1 MNNPFR
7 NLILFGLFIF
17 LTRVPFLFDGFGS
30 EEDAWA
36 MQLVTERIG
45 TTGIYEVS
53 RLPGHPVQ
61 ELIYASCWKM
71 GSLFYNLLTAIISTM
86 GIIAFAAMLIQ
97 LGIKNAYWCAVA
109 LAFTPIVFINSSNAM
124 DYTWAMSF
132 VLLSGYFISK
142 KQILLAAGMLA
153 FAVGCRITSGA
164 MLLPYSILLWN
175 LCDENSR
182 IKNIS
187 YFISATLLGSV
198 IVMSPVIHQ
207 YGLGFFTYYEHF
219 PIPGFLK
226 NAYKGSIAVWGIAG
240 CIAIAYFILKMIIK
254 RNGVMPI
261 IYEQKNISIPLIT
274 VCIITILL
282 YTIAFINV
290 PLKAAFI
297 IPICPF
303 LILGLA
309 LLLDEKSI
317 RNLSMVFIF
326 SCFFFGVNL
335 AEDHRGS
342 SQSSMAYLFNIG
354 ENKVA
359 IDPLQGLV
367 LADQSKRKQQLAFTE
382 KIINRTSTIQQKTI
396 LIAGWWNA
404 ELQVLSKNN
413 PNDSLIIRHYIN
425 EPELIWLKE
434 SGYKIFYIEDQGAY
448 NDLRFNKKMTDNY
461 AQKLKI

>member
-1 MNNPFR
+1 MTNQFR

-36 MQLVTERIG
+36 MHLVAERIG

-61 ELIYASCWKM
+61 ELIYSSCWKR
-71 GSLFYNLLTAIISTM
+71 GPLFYNLLTAIISTL
-86 GIIAFAAMLIQ
+86 GIIAFVAMLRN
-97 LGIKNAYWCAVA
+97 LSIKNAYWCAAA

-132 VLLSGYFISK
+132 ILLSGYFISK
-142 KQILLAAGMLA
+142 KQILLAASMLA
-153 FAVGCRITSGA
+153 LGVGCRITSGA

-175 LCDENSR
+175 LSDENSR
-182 IKNIS
+182 IKNNL
-187 YFISATLLGSV
+187 YFIVATLVGSFL
-198 IVMSPVIHQ
+198 VMSPVIYQ

-219 PIPGFLK
+219 PIPNFLK

-240 CIAIAYFILKMIIK
+240 CFAIAYYIVKIIIK
-254 RNGVMPI
+254 RKEVIPV
-261 IYEQKNISIPLIT
+261 IYEGKNISIPLIT
-274 VCIITILL
+274 VCAITILL

-309 LLLDEKSI
+309 LFTDEKSI
-317 RNLSMVFIF
+317 RNLTLIFTF
-326 SCFFFGVNL
+326 SCLFLGVNL
-335 AEDHRGS
+335 AEDNRGS
-342 SQSSMAYLFNIG
+342 SRSDFALLLNIA
-354 ENKVA
+354 EIKVA
-359 IDPLQGLV
+359 IDPFQGLV
-367 LADQSKRKQQLAFTE
+367 LADQSKRKQQILFAE
-382 KIINRTSTIQQKTI
+382 KIINRTSSIRQKTI
-396 LIAGWWNA
+396 LISGWWNA
-404 ELQVLSKNN
+404 TLQVLSKNN
-413 PNDSLIIRHYIN
+413 PNDSLIIRHYID
-425 EPELIWLKE
+425 EPELIWLKKR
-434 SGYKIFYIEDQGAY
+434 GYDLFYIEDQGAY

-461 AQKLKI
+461 AQKLKL

>member
-1 MNNPFR
+1 MNNPIR
-7 NLILFGLFIF
+7 SLILFGLFIF

-36 MQLVTERIG
+36 MHLVAERIG

-71 GSLFYNLLTAIISTM
+71 GPLFYNLLTAIISTI
-86 GIIAFAAMLIQ
+86 GIIVFAAMLLQ
-97 LGIKNAYWCAVA
+97 LGLKNAYWCAVA

-142 KQILLAAGMLA
+142 KQIILAAGMLA
-153 FAVGCRITSGA
+153 LAVGCRITSGA

-187 YFISATLLGSV
+187 YFISATLLGSI
-198 IVMSPVIHQ
+198 IVMSPVLYQ

-226 NAYKGSIAVWGIAG
+226 NTYKGSIAVWGIAG
-240 CIAIAYFILKMIIK
+240 CLAIAYYIATIIIK
-254 RNGVMPI
+254 RKSVQPV

-274 VCIITILL
+274 VCIITALL

-317 RNLSMVFIF
+317 RNLSLIFIF
-326 SCFFFGVNL
+326 SCFFLGVNL

-342 SQSSMAYLFNIG
+342 SQSSLAIILNIG

-382 KIINRTSTIQQKTI
+382 KILEHTSTIQQKTI

-413 PNDSLIIRHYIN
+413 QNDSLIILHYID

-434 SGYKIFYIEDQGAY
+434 SGYEIFYIEDQGAY

>member
-1 MNNPFR
+1 MSTQFR

-36 MQLVTERIG
+36 LHLVAERIG

-61 ELIYASCWKM
+61 ELIYASSWKM
-71 GSLFYNLLTAIISTM
+71 GPQYYNLLTAIISTM
-86 GIIAFAAMLIQ
+86 GIVAFAAMLIQ
-97 LGIKNAYWCAVA
+97 LKIKNAFWCATA

-132 VLLSGYFISK
+132 ILLSGYFISK
-142 KQILLAAGMLA
+142 KQILVAAGMLA

-175 LCDENSR
+175 IFDENTR
-182 IKNIS
+182 LKNCL
-187 YFISATLLGSV
+187 YFITATLIGCLL
-198 IVMSPVIHQ
+198 VMSPVIYQ

-219 PIPGFLK
+219 PIPNFLK

-240 CIAIAYFILKMIIK
+240 CLAIAYYITTIIIK
-254 RNGVMPI
+254 RKSVQPV
-261 IYEQKNISIPLIT
+261 IYEGKNISIPLIT
-274 VCIITILL
+274 VCVMTILL

-309 LLLDEKSI
+309 LFLEEKSI
-317 RNLSMVFIF
+317 RNLSFIFIF
-326 SCFFFGVNL
+326 SCFFLGVNL
-335 AEDHRGS
+335 ADDYRGS
-342 SQSSMAYLFNIG
+342 SQSALALILNIG
-354 ENKVA
+354 ETKVA

-367 LADQSKRKQQLAFTE
+367 LADQSKRKQQIAFAE
-382 KIINRTSTIQQKTI
+382 KVIHRTSTIQQKTI

-404 ELQVLSKNN
+404 TLQVLSKNN
-413 PNDSLIIRHYIN
+413 PNDSIIFKHYID

-434 SGYKIFYIEDQGAY
+434 SGYNLFYIEDQGAY
-448 NDLRFNKKMTDNY
+448 NDLRFNKKMTDHY
-461 AQKLKI
+461 AQKLKL

>member
-36 MQLVTERIG
+36 MHLVAERIG

-71 GSLFYNLLTAIISTM
+71 GPLFYNLLTAIISTI
-86 GIIAFAAMLIQ
+86 GIIAFAAMLMQ
-97 LGIKNAYWCAVA
+97 LGIKNALWSATA
-109 LAFTPIVFINSSNAM
+109 LSFTPIVFINSSNSM
-124 DYTWAMSF
+124 DYTWAMGF
-132 VLLSGYFISK
+132 VLLSGYFISR

-153 FAVGCRITSGA
+153 LAVGCRITSGA

-175 LCDENSR
+175 LCDENIR
-182 IKNIS
+182 VKNIS
-187 YFISATLLGSV
+187 YFISATLLGSF
-198 IVMSPVIHQ
+198 IVMSPVIYQ

-240 CIAIAYFILKMIIK
+240 CIAIAYFIVKIIIK

-274 VCIITILL
+274 VCIITVLL

-297 IPICPF
+297 IPLCPF
-303 LILGLA
+303 LILGISLF
-309 LLLDEKSI
+309 LEEKSI
-317 RNLSMVFIF
+317 RNLSFVFIF
-326 SCFFFGVNL
+326 SCFFLGVNL
-335 AEDHRGS
+335 AEDNRGS
-342 SQSSMAYLFNIG
+342 SRSALALILKIG
-354 ENKVA
+354 ETKVA

-367 LADQSKRKQQLAFTE
+367 LADQSKRKQQIAFAE

-404 ELQVLSKNN
+404 TLQVLSKKNQ
-413 PNDSLIIRHYIN
+413 NDSVIIRHYID
-425 EPELIWLKE
+425 ESELKWLKA
-434 SGYKIFYIEDQGAY
+434 SGYRLFYLEDQGTY

-461 AQKLKI
+461 AQKLKF